1 MKPSFSSWFSY
12 AALIALAAGAYA
24 YVERDM
30 PLRLALPRHFREI
43 WNDGQRLPRMI
54 ASPTRDAGPPA
65 DA

>member
-30 PLRLALPRHFREI
+30 PLRLA
-43 WNDGQRLPRMI
+43 
-54 ASPTRDAGPPA
+54 PPGTFA
-65 DA
+65 KYGMTANGCRA